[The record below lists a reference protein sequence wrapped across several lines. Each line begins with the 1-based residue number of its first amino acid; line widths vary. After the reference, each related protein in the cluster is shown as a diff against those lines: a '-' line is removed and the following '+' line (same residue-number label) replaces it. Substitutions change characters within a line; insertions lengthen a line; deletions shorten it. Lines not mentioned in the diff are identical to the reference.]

1 MTTQWLICE
10 LTNSYMSSF
19 VSDDLILS
27 GCAYKSIMMD
37 GSSLYPKGFHPV
49 LTDFT
54 PDCNKE
60 AKPYARSTALKP
72 VRYYFVDFGISRMCS
87 KDGNR
92 NVLITGTDGPDATV
106 PELSN
111 RVPYDPYQADIY
123 ILGNFLKQYI
133 YNVSQFCGN
142 PCSFVMLIINIEV
155 LQRRDLGSLCPD
167 DDGA

>member
-1 MTTQWLICE
+1 
-10 LTNSYMSSF
+10 MSSF
-19 VSDDLILS
+19 VSNDLILS
-27 GCAYKSIMMD
+27 GCAYKNIMMD

-87 KDGNR
+87 RDENGNT
-92 NVLITGTDGPDATV
+92 LITGTDGPDATV

-111 RVPYDPYQADIY
+111 TVAYDPYKVDIY
-123 ILGNFLKQYI
+123 ILGNFLKQCI
-133 YNVSQFCGN
+133 YDVSQPGTHL
-142 PCSFVMLIINIEV
+142 CSFVMLIIDIEV
-155 LQRRDLGSLCPD
+155 L
-167 DDGA
+167 